1 MSVIK
6 SKTKSGKYARIT
18 VLVSKSCCYNS
29 IKSKMLL
36 TVYIACRGDYQNDST
51 DAILRVYHRQVIE
64 QLAFALEIMYGTVL
78 LCQFY
83 FRSPHSAETNL
94 CTL

>member
-1 MSVIK
+1 
-6 SKTKSGKYARIT
+6 
-18 VLVSKSCCYNS
+18 
-29 IKSKMLL
+29 MLL
-36 TVYIACRGDYQNDST
+36 TVYIAYRGDYQNDST

-64 QLAFALEIMYGTVL
+64 QLALEIMYGTVL

-83 FRSPHSAETNL
+83 FRSPHSAETNS

>member
-1 MSVIK
+1 MSVTK
-6 SKTKSGKYARIT
+6 SKTKSGKHARIT
-18 VLVSKSCCYNS
+18 VLVSKSCCYKS
-29 IKSKMLL
+29 IKCKMLL

-64 QLAFALEIMYGTVL
+64 QLALEIIYGTVL
-78 LCQFY
+78 LCQFC
-83 FRSPHSAETNL
+83 FRSPHSAETNS

>member
-6 SKTKSGKYARIT
+6 SETKSGKHARIT

-29 IKSKMLL
+29 IKCKMLL

-64 QLAFALEIMYGTVL
+64 QLDFALEIMYGTVL

-83 FRSPHSAETNL
+83 FRSPHSAETNS

>member
-6 SKTKSGKYARIT
+6 SKTKSGKHARIT

-29 IKSKMLL
+29 IKWKMLL

-83 FRSPHSAETNL
+83 FRSPHSAETNS

>member
-6 SKTKSGKYARIT
+6 SKTKSGKHARVT
-18 VLVSKSCCYNS
+18 VLVSKSCSYNS
-29 IKSKMLL
+29 IKCKMLL

-51 DAILRVYHRQVIE
+51 DTILRVYHRQVIE
-64 QLAFALEIMYGTVL
+64 QLALEIMYGTVL

-83 FRSPHSAETNL
+83 FRSPH
-94 CTL
+94 

>member
-6 SKTKSGKYARIT
+6 SKTKSGKHAQIT

-29 IKSKMLL
+29 IKYKMLL

-51 DAILRVYHRQVIE
+51 DAILRVYNRQVIE
-64 QLAFALEIMYGTVL
+64 QLALEIIYGTLL
-78 LCQFY
+78 LCQFC